1 MPADVPEW
9 LDETERSAWLSL
21 LAVLLVGM
29 PELERT
35 FRRHGLVHI
44 EYGMLARLSDAG
56 GGMRLSD
63 LAASANMSPSR
74 LSHRLRKLVDLRYVE
89 ISACESDGRVS
100 IARITD
106 AGRAFA
112 AEIAPLHVRDVRRL
126 IFDKLS
132 REQVVA
138 LADALGRVAEGLGE
152 CPGGPGV
159 GNLDEARGSS
169 AE

>member
-1 MPADVPEW
+1 MPADVPDL
-9 LDETERSAWLSL
+9 LDETERRAWLSL

-112 AEIAPLHVRDVRRL
+112 
-126 IFDKLS
+126 
-132 REQVVA
+132 
-138 LADALGRVAEGLGE
+138 
-152 CPGGPGV
+152 
-159 GNLDEARGSS
+159 
-169 AE
+169 